1 MDTEASDISQ
11 TWTALLLA
19 LQLKVN
25 LENIKRLNT
34 EDRMKETQLLHTA
47 LVCCMSMSFGSSCA
61 VRRIG
66 RQVFASII
74 GQLQLL
80 RPHPVQHL
88 RWVDDR

>member
-47 LVCCMSMSFGSSCA
+47 LVCCMS
-61 VRRIG
+61 
-66 RQVFASII
+66 II